1 MKTEIHQEARAVIHE
16 ILEISLTTPS
26 SLADI
31 FVRWSPHCAALN
43 VAVHPRGWDEC
54 KDESFN
60 ATGYADGILEPAKT
74 LNGLRDRLRE
84 HLETLENPASAA
96 ARAARAAKAA
106 DLRAQAA
113 KLTADAIKL
122 EGGAA

>member
-26 SLADI
+26 NIADV
-31 FVRWSPHCAALN
+31 FVYWSPHCASLN
-43 VAVHPRGWDEC
+43 VFVHANGWAKSKED
-54 KDESFN
+54 SFN
-60 ATGYADGILEPAKT
+60 ATAYADGILEPAKT

-106 DLRAQAA
+106 DLRDRAEKLIAEAA
-113 KLTADAIKL
+113 SL
-122 EGGAA
+122 EGGAE